1 MSTPKKPG
9 GNDRRDDDLGRE
21 RREGVGTLT
30 RKQTKRPPLYKVL
43 LHNDDYTTR
52 DFVVLVLVRY
62 FHKNQTEATHI
73 MLHVHHNGMGVAGIF
88 PYDIAS
94 TKKHQV
100 EQLARQYEMPLK
112 LSLEPE
118 DG

>member
-1 MSTPKKPG
+1 M
-9 GNDRRDDDLGRE
+9 
-21 RREGVGTLT
+21 
-30 RKQTKRPPLYKVL
+30 L

-52 DFVVLVLVRY
+52 DFVIMVLVRY

>member
-9 GNDRRDDDLGRE
+9 GADRDDDGRTE

-52 DFVVLVLVRY
+52 DFVVMVLMKY
-62 FHKNQTEATHI
+62 FHKNHAEATHI
-73 MLHVHHNGMGVAGIF
+73 MLHVHHNGMGVAGIYPF
-88 PYDIAS
+88 DIAS

-100 EQLARQYEMPLK
+100 EQLARQQEMPLK

-118 DG
+118 DA